1 MKALFIKPIVIHLY
15 PSLLLLGLLFAVATL
30 SSVVLFTLPIGLA
43 FKIAFFALI
52 VLTSAYYMARDAM
65 LILPWSWKSIIV
77 DTKGM
82 LTIINNRNHRFKRH
96 LEVSSFVHEQCVIL
110 NVQNEGFSFSLHSV
124 LLFNNVD
131 NPEALRRLR
140 VWLRLYKN
148 KRAKETYPQLDEQP
162 TTQIST

>member
-1 MKALFIKPIVIHLY
+1 MRALFTKPIVIHLY
-15 PSLLLLGLLFAVATL
+15 PSLLLLGLLFVVATQ
-30 SSVVLFTLPIGLA
+30 SSLILFTLPIGLA
-43 FKIAFFALI
+43 FKIAIFALI
-52 VLTSAYYMARDAM
+52 VLTSAYYIARDAM
-65 LILPWSWKSIIV
+65 LILPWSWKSVIV

-96 LEVSSFVHEQCVIL
+96 LEISSIVHDQCVIL
-110 NVQNEGFSFSLHSV
+110 NLQNEGFSFALHSV
-124 LLFNNVD
+124 LLLNNVD

-140 VWLRLYKN
+140 VWLLLYKN

>member
-1 MKALFIKPIVIHLY
+1 MRALFTKPIVIHLY
-15 PSLLLLGLLFAVATL
+15 PSLLLLGLLFVVATL
-30 SSVVLFTLPIGLA
+30 SSVILFTLPIGLA
-43 FKIAFFALI
+43 FKIAIFALI
-52 VLTSAYYMARDAM
+52 VLTSAYYIARDAM
-65 LILPWSWKSIIV
+65 LILPWSWKSVIV

-96 LEVSSFVHEQCVIL
+96 LEISSFVHEQCVIL
-110 NVQNEGFSFSLHSV
+110 NLQNEGFSFALHSV
-124 LLFNNVD
+124 LLLNNVD